1 MATLQSQLDKAA
13 TESQELKM
21 AELKKENQT
30 LQELEELKR
39 EKFGLEKDLAN
50 LSDDKE
56 KLASKLEET
65 KKKV

>member
-1 MATLQSQLDKAA
+1 
-13 TESQELKM
+13 M

-39 EKFGLEKDLAN
+39 EKFGLEKDLTK

-56 KLASKLEET
+56 KLASKLEEM
-65 KKKV
+65 KKV